1 MYMKYFA
8 VPRAMSTIGG
18 GAFGEDWVRKRL
30 IAPGAQILFGIIIFD
45 RNGDEGEGGGLKG
58 GRCLVG

>member
-8 VPRAMSTIGG
+8 VPRAVST
-18 GAFGEDWVRKRL
+18 GAFGEDWVCKRL

-45 RNGDEGEGGGLKG
+45 RNGG
-58 GRCLVG
+58 